1 MSAAALVLLPK
12 TPGPDPQGGTIARVA
27 MENAVTAEY
36 LTLQYRLEAGPIVV
50 GVALYV
56 ASTDSLYIIFRDD
69 LRLDD
74 PYDFEFLAEAS
85 STFQSIAQQNGAKAT
100 FDWMSDSLSNVLF
113 VTGPTPIRTDD
124 PAKAAKD
131 LCEQHSRSSQ
141 V

>member
-1 MSAAALVLLPK
+1 VSPAAIGWSQK
-12 TPGPDPQGGTIARVA
+12 TPDEPTGGTITRVA
-27 MENAVTAEY
+27 MESAVTAEY
-36 LTLQYRLEAGPIVV
+36 LTLHYRLEAGTIVV
-50 GVALYV
+50 GIALYV
-56 ASTDSLYIIFRDD
+56 ASTDSLYIMFRDN

-74 PYDFEFLAEAS
+74 PYDFEFLAETS
-85 STFQSIAQQNGAKAT
+85 STLHSIVQQNGTKAT